1 MSSLTFLSG
10 TITPWLLGALFLL
23 SLMALVISIKAWRD
37 MKRSPYFFQRRQAAK
52 QLQTYMTAS
61 MALFLLGLGVAAFAW
76 QAPVDT
82 TPRVA
87 ILTNAKPPK
96 EEIQKL
102 VRDAAIAQA
111 KADAQANAE
120 TAEISTASRIAIE
133 TQPAANVAG
142 VAEELFTLDLKLP
155 EAYNRF
161 EPTAELNSNTDMGT
175 LSFSREIGADYKA
188 IDAGLIFPQ
197 GSYTLYATFDYE
209 GMADGMA
216 WAWVWRYNGR
226 VIEGG
231 NEVWAYGDSGP
242 GYIYFGP
249 EEGFQPGQYSL
260 EVWVNEEL
268 MTIATVVVNDAA
280 VTAGN

>member
-1 MSSLTFLSG
+1 
-10 TITPWLLGALFLL
+10 
-23 SLMALVISIKAWRD
+23 
-37 MKRSPYFFQRRQAAK
+37 MKRSPYFFQRRQAGK
-52 QLQTYMTAS
+52 QLQTYLTTS
-61 MALFLLGLGVAAFAW
+61 MALFVLGLGVAVFAW
-76 QAPVDT
+76 QPPVDT

-102 VRDAAIAQA
+102 VRNAAIAQA
-111 KADAQANAE
+111 RAE
-120 TAEISTASRIAIE
+120 TAETETVTSSRIAVE
-133 TQPAANVAG
+133 TQPSANLVG
-142 VAEELFTLDLKLP
+142 VAEELFTVDLKLP

-161 EPTAELNSNTDMGT
+161 EPTAELNSNTEMGVLT
-175 LSFSREIGADYKA
+175 FSREISADYKA
-188 IDAGLIFPQ
+188 INAGLIFPQ
-197 GSYTLYATFDYE
+197 GAYTLYATFDYE

-216 WAWVWRYNGR
+216 WAWVWRHNGR
-226 VIEGG
+226 VVDGG
-231 NEVWAYGDSGP
+231 NELWAYGDSGP

-260 EVWVNEEL
+260 EVWVNDEL